1 MAKKEE
7 KDLTVEEK
15 LKALY
20 ELQKVDSK
28 IDDLRI
34 LTGELPQE
42 VKDMSDEVEGLKT
55 RQQNIDAEIKEC
67 ETQIADHN
75 VRIANANAAI
85 ARYKEQ
91 QDNVRNNRE
100 FDNLTKEIEYQELDI
115 ELSQKKIKQYS
126 ADLEARQVDKV
137 KTAEA
142 IKDKN
147 IDLEQ
152 KRSELDAIMAET
164 KAETEA
170 LILRA
175 GDLEKKI
182 ESRLLEAF
190 KRIRK
195 NAHNGLAVVKVER
208 DSCGGC
214 HSKIPAQKQLDIR
227 QRKKIIVCEFC
238 GRILVDADME
248 QEIVAKKKK

>member
-1 MAKKEE
+1 MATKKDE
-7 KDLTVEEK
+7 KEMTVEDK

-20 ELQKVDSK
+20 ELQQVDSK
-28 IDDLRI
+28 IDELRI

-42 VKDMSDEVEGLKT
+42 VKDMSDEVEGLRT
-55 RQQNIDAEIKEC
+55 RLQNIEAEIKEC
-67 ETQIADHN
+67 ETQISDHN
-75 VRIANANAAI
+75 VRISNANAAI

-100 FDNLTKEIEYQELDI
+100 FDNLSKEIEYQELDI
-115 ELSQKKIKQYS
+115 ELSHKKIHQYT
-126 ADLEARQVDKV
+126 ADLEARQQDKV
-137 KTAEA
+137 QTMAA
-142 IKDKN
+142 IEDKN
-147 IDLEQ
+147 IDLEH
-152 KRSELDAIMAET
+152 KRGELESIMAET

-170 LILRA
+170 LILHA

-195 NAHNGLAVVKVER
+195 NAHNGLSVVKVER

-238 GRILVDADME
+238 GRILVDPEIDEDM
-248 QEIVAKKKK
+248 KKKK

>member
-7 KDLTVEEK
+7 KDLSVEEK

-20 ELQKVDSK
+20 ELQQVDTK
-28 IDDLRI
+28 IDELRI

-55 RQQNIDAEIKEC
+55 RQQNIEAEIKEC

-100 FDNLTKEIEYQELDI
+100 YDNLTKEIEYQELDI
-115 ELSQKKIKQYS
+115 ELSNKKIRQFT
-126 ADLEARQVDKV
+126 ADLEARQADKI
-137 KTAEA
+137 KTTES
-142 IKDKN
+142 IKDKM
-147 IDLEQ
+147 IDLDQ
-152 KRSELDAIMAET
+152 KRSELESIMAET

-170 LILRA
+170 LIIRST
-175 GDLEKKI
+175 DLEKKI

-248 QEIVAKKKK
+248 QEISKKRK

>member
-7 KDLTVEEK
+7 KELTIEEK

-20 ELQKVDSK
+20 ELQQVDSK
-28 IDDLRI
+28 IDELRI
-34 LTGELPQE
+34 LAGELPQE
-42 VKDMSDEVEGLKT
+42 VKDMGDEVEGLKT
-55 RQQNIDAEIKEC
+55 RLQNIENAIKEC
-67 ETQIADHN
+67 EMQISDHR
-75 VRIANANAAI
+75 VRMENANASI

-100 FDNLTKEIEYQELDI
+100 YDNLNKEIEYQQLDI
-115 ELSQKKIKQYS
+115 ELSQKKIRNYTTEMTTKQEEKAKTI
-126 ADLEARQVDKV
+126 ADIEER
-137 KTAEA
+137 TF
-142 IKDKN
+142 
-147 IDLEQ
+147 DLNQ
-152 KRSELDAIMAET
+152 KRTELDSILQET

-170 LILRA
+170 LVIRSA
-175 GDLEKKI
+175 ELEKHI
-182 ESRLLEAF
+182 DDRLLTAF

-214 HSKIPAQKQLDIR
+214 HAKVPAQRQLDIR

-238 GRILVDADME
+238 GRILVDP
-248 QEIVAKKKK
+248 EIDETNKKKK

>member
-1 MAKKEE
+1 MARKEE
-7 KDLTVEEK
+7 KEMTVEDK

-20 ELQKVDSK
+20 ELQQVDSK
-28 IDDLRI
+28 IDELRI

-42 VKDMSDEVEGLKT
+42 VKDMSDELEGLKT
-55 RQQNIDAEIKEC
+55 RRQNFENDIKEG

-75 VRIANANAAI
+75 VRIANAQAAI

-91 QDNVRNNRE
+91 QNNVRNNRE
-100 FDNLTKEIEYQELDI
+100 FDNLSKEIEYQELDI
-115 ELSQKKIKQYS
+115 ELSQKKIRQYTAEVEQKQQ
-126 ADLEARQVDKV
+126 EKI
-137 KTAEA
+137 KTAEQ
-142 IKDKN
+142 IEDKTM
-147 IDLEQ
+147 DLNQ
-152 KRSELDAIMAET
+152 KRGELDAIMAET

-182 ESRLLEAF
+182 ESRLLDAF

-195 NAHNGLAVVKVER
+195 NARNGLAVVKVER

-238 GRILVDADME
+238 GRILVDPDMGS
-248 QEIVAKKKK
+248 KK